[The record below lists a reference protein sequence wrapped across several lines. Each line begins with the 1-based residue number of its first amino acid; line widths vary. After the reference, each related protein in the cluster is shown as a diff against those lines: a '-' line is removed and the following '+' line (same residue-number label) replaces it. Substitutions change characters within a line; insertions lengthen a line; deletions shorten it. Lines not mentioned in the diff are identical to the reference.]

1 MSVTGPSRALGRVFD
16 RVADAYDAARPGY
29 PDELFRALGEMS
41 GVELAG
47 ATVVDVGA
55 GTGISARA
63 LRERGAR
70 VVALDPG
77 REMLARL
84 VARDLPVSTAEPRAE
99 DLPGDGT
106 ALPLAPEKLPGD
118 GTALPQAPEELPGD
132 GAAMPVVHQEGDGAT
147 MPEGGPMVAA
157 VQGDG
162 PRVAAVQGSGSRVAA
177 VQGDGNVLPIRDGS
191 ADLVTYAQSWH
202 WLDPAV
208 SVAEARRVLRD
219 GGAIAAW
226 WNTTDAGQAD
236 WLAAYEVRLAESC
249 PTYWGPALPEWGVP
263 RIAAALPVEERWL
276 HWTRLVAVDDFLLDL
291 RSHSYMVT
299 MAAEAADELVAM
311 QRAELLRVFPEG
323 VLTVPMRV
331 YLAVGR

>member
-41 GVELAG
+41 GVELTG

-84 VARDLPVSTAEPRAE
+84 VARNLSSSTAEPR
-99 DLPGDGT
+99 GQG
-106 ALPLAPEKLPGD
+106 
-118 GTALPQAPEELPGD
+118 
-132 GAAMPVVHQEGDGAT
+132 VV
-147 MPEGGPMVAA
+147 V
-157 VQGDG
+157 
-162 PRVAAVQGSGSRVAA
+162 A
-177 VQGDGNVLPIRDGS
+177 VQGDGNALPIRDGG

-202 WLDPAV
+202 WLDPAA
-208 SVAEARRVLRD
+208 SVTEARRVLRD

-226 WNTTDAGQAD
+226 WNTTDAGRAD

-249 PTYWGPALPEWGVP
+249 PTYWGPALPEWNVP
-263 RIAAALPVEERWL
+263 QIAAALPVEERWL
-276 HWTRLVAVDDFLLDL
+276 RWTRLVAVDDFLLDL

-299 MAAEAADELVAM
+299 MPQEAADELVAM